1 MEIAFVVTL
10 DERLPFFGDRVLE
23 VVKKVLFSEF
33 SSFGQAK
40 LREDFFGRIIIS
52 RVLAQKLDR
61 VLDVCGSVLLGK
73 RWFEFIKFWL
83 DSGKLLCP
91 IVRNHTSLIEPRHRL
106 LCRNF
111 KLRNLTSVDCHSK
124 NFIIYTIKY
133 FFTFFLRYEFDILN
147 LNVTKGKKSETLFR
161 PEISFS

>member
-73 RWFEFIKFWL
+73 R
-83 DSGKLLCP
+83 
-91 IVRNHTSLIEPRHRL
+91 
-106 LCRNF
+106 
-111 KLRNLTSVDCHSK
+111 
-124 NFIIYTIKY
+124 
-133 FFTFFLRYEFDILN
+133 
-147 LNVTKGKKSETLFR
+147 
-161 PEISFS
+161 